1 MAQRTEGLSK
11 EEIRRTWAENNLAW
25 AEIKADGPQLFI
37 FGDAENEVERFC
49 AISVAAEVVDA
60 ARLMDQINVKENSFQ
75 SLPEFGLEI
84 LRSPKALSVVGL
96 VPRITAGDAFI
107 NKLRTL
113 RSDETTVSDFL
124 ESLEMPAPENW
135 GATMRLA
142 LGAVEYTSHAK
153 ISVTPGKVS
162 VYGLVIN
169 WGARAL
175 GTWRWRKY
183 KL

>member
-1 MAQRTEGLSK
+1 M
-11 EEIRRTWAENNLAW
+11 
-25 AEIKADGPQLFI
+25 
-37 FGDAENEVERFC
+37 
-49 AISVAAEVVDA
+49 
-60 ARLMDQINVKENSFQ
+60 
-75 SLPEFGLEI
+75 
-84 LRSPKALSVVGL
+84 
-96 VPRITAGDAFI
+96 
-107 NKLRTL
+107 NKLRSL